1 MSDPPFG
8 RASEDTWRIRQAGRG
23 WGRCGMRD
31 GVIQAWDRGLRRRGH
46 SGTTDMGVS
55 ICGDLSRVA
64 ATFYAL
70 LLLQPLVS
78 KLGKIIKT
86 DFVEIHLQFPA
97 YRG

>member
-1 MSDPPFG
+1 MADK
-8 RASEDTWRIRQAGRG
+8 ASGKGLGEMRDAG
-23 WGRCGMRD
+23 WGYT
-31 GVIQAWDRGLRRRGH
+31 AWDRGLRRRSH

-64 ATFYAL
+64 ATFHAL